1 MRLGVKAS
9 LLLSAGY
16 VLLLAAF
23 ALGVER
29 WLRTIEEATTA
40 ETVRLLARE
49 QAGILSERTYEAL
62 LVPDGASH
70 RRLRE
75 RVEDVLLLSEIVKSV
90 TVVDAQ
96 GHVVASDRWRVGE
109 RFPTPDA
116 LFGASR
122 DLRADP
128 LTERALFGGGDYA
141 VSIPFPEGDRLVGY
155 VRMDLHSGRVAELY
169 RDARRRLLVLA
180 LLGLSGVALLGLL
193 LQVQMSR
200 RAATLARV
208 LEDAGAGPPPPV
220 RGDEFAHA
228 LAAASRVRHELTEAQ
243 QERTRLHQGFDALA
257 QVMKVGVILVRK
269 DRRIDFANER
279 ALELFGASDVEA
291 LRALWTRTAP
301 DVGALFADASP
312 AAPGGTACSVEMDAG
327 GRALQLEVYRQGPA
341 DGPEYLALVHDPRAL
356 DALETDVR
364 LASQLDGLA
373 RTYRTAAHEIRSP
386 LAALMINLD
395 LLRDSLDSG
404 EASGDGVRRQR
415 EAYVSVLSQELTR
428 LNRSLSELLTQSLP
442 APDSQE
448 RFDLRSVIEELG
460 MLLAPQARRLGVEL
474 STRLPPTD
482 VVLVGYRDRLKQAF
496 LNVAVN
502 ALEAMP
508 KGGRMGIEMQECSD
522 RARVAVRDT
531 GPGIPAEVLARIYD
545 SDFTTKG
552 GGSGIGLYVARTV
565 VGLHGGAIEAHS
577 VPGAGTTVEIDL
589 PLVPRSLRH

>member
-1 MRLGVKAS
+1 MRLGVKTS

-16 VLLLAAF
+16 VLLLASF
-23 ALGVER
+23 ALGVDR
-29 WLRTIEEATTA
+29 WLRAFEEATTA

-109 RFPTPDA
+109 TLPTPDA
-116 LFGASR
+116 VFGASR
-122 DLRADP
+122 DLRG
-128 LTERALFGGGDYA
+128 LTDRGFFGGGDYA

-155 VRMDLHSGRVAELY
+155 VRMDLHSGRVADLY
-169 RDARRRLLVLA
+169 RDARQRLMVLA

-193 LQVQMSR
+193 LQLQMSR

-228 LAAASRVRHELTEAQ
+228 LAAASRVRHELTEVRE
-243 QERTRLHQGFDALA
+243 ERARLHQGFDALA
-257 QVMKVGVILVRK
+257 QVMKVGVVLVGT

-279 ALELFGASDVEA
+279 ALELFGAHDVDG
-291 LRALWTRTAP
+291 LRVLWSRSAP
-301 DVGALFADASP
+301 DVGALFADAG
-312 AAPGGTACSVEMDAG
+312 AHPGGRARGIGIDAD
-327 GRALQLEVYRQGPA
+327 GRALQLEVYRQAAPA
-341 DGPEYLALVHDPRAL
+341 GHQYLALVHDPRAL

-386 LAALMINLD
+386 LAALLINLD
-395 LLRDSLDSG
+395 LLRDSLDRG
-404 EASGDGVRRQR
+404 EAAGDGARRQQD
-415 EAYVSVLSQELTR
+415 AYVSVLSQELTR

-448 RFDLRSVIEELG
+448 RLDLRSLVDELG
-460 MLLAPQARRLGVEL
+460 MLLAPQARRLAIEL
-474 STRLPPTD
+474 SIRLPPND

-508 KGGRMGIEMQECSD
+508 QGGRMWIEMQECPD
-522 RARVAVRDT
+522 RVRIAFRDT
-531 GPGIPAEVLARIYD
+531 GPGIPAELLARIYE

-565 VGLHGGAIEAHS
+565 VELHGGAIEAHS
-577 VPGAGTTVEIDL
+577 APGEGTTVAIDL
-589 PLVPRSLRH
+589 PLVPRHLRH

>member
-16 VLLLAAF
+16 VLLLGAF
-23 ALGVER
+23 ALGVDR
-29 WLRTIEEATTA
+29 WLRAFEEATTA

-62 LVPDGASH
+62 LAPDGASH

-90 TVVDAQ
+90 TVVDAR

-109 RFPTPDA
+109 TFPTPDA
-116 LFGASR
+116 VFGASR

-128 LTERALFGGGDYA
+128 LTDRAFFGGGDYA

-155 VRMDLHSGRVAELY
+155 VRMDLHSGRVADLY
-169 RDARRRLLVLA
+169 RDARQRLLVLA

-208 LEDAGAGPPPPV
+208 LEDAGTGPPPPV

-228 LAAASRVRHELTEAQ
+228 LAAASRVRHELTEVRE
-243 QERTRLHQGFDALA
+243 ERARLHQGFDALA
-257 QVMKVGVILVRK
+257 QVMKVGVVLVGT

-279 ALELFGASDVEA
+279 AIELFGVHDVDA
-291 LRALWTRTAP
+291 LRVLWSRSAP
-301 DVGALFADASP
+301 DVGALFADDGSH
-312 AAPGGTACSVEMDAG
+312 PGGRARGIGIDAD
-327 GRALQLEVYRQGPA
+327 GRALQLEVYRQAAPA
-341 DGPEYLALVHDPRAL
+341 GHQYLALVHDPRAL
-356 DALETDVR
+356 DAVETDVR

-386 LAALMINLD
+386 LAALLINLD
-395 LLRDSLDSG
+395 LLRDSLERG
-404 EASGDGVRRQR
+404 EAAGDGARRQR
-415 EAYVSVLSQELTR
+415 DAYVSVLSQELTR
-428 LNRSLSELLTQSLP
+428 LDRSLSELLTQSLP

-448 RFDLRSVIEELG
+448 RLDLRSLVDELG
-460 MLLAPQARRLGVEL
+460 MLLAPQARRLAIEL
-474 STRLPPTD
+474 SIRLPPND

-508 KGGRMGIEMQECSD
+508 QGGRMWIEMQECPD
-522 RARVAVRDT
+522 RVRVEVRDT
-531 GPGIPAEVLARIYD
+531 GPGIPAELLARIYE

-552 GGSGIGLYVARTV
+552 GGSGIGLYVARTAV
-565 VGLHGGAIEAHS
+565 ELHGGAIEALS
-577 VPGAGTTVEIDL
+577 APGEGTTVAIDL
-589 PLVPRSLRH
+589 PLVPRHLRH

>member
-1 MRLGVKAS
+1 MRLGARTT
-9 LLLSAGY
+9 LFLSAGY
-16 VLLLAAF
+16 VLLFAAF
-23 ALGVER
+23 ALGVDR
-29 WLRTIEEATTA
+29 WLRTFEEATTA

-90 TVVDAQ
+90 TVVD
-96 GHVVASDRWRVGE
+96 GHGRVVASDRWRVGE
-109 RFPTPDA
+109 QFPTPEA

-128 LTERALFGGGDYA
+128 LTERAFFGGGDYA
-141 VSIPFPEGDRLVGY
+141 VSIPFPEGDHLVGY
-155 VRMDLHSGRVAELY
+155 VRMDLHSGRVADLY

-180 LLGLSGVALLGLL
+180 LLGLTGVALLGLL
-193 LQVQMSR
+193 LQMQMQR
-200 RAATLARV
+200 RAARLARV
-208 LEDAGAGPPPPV
+208 LEDAGTGPPAPV

-228 LAAASRVRHELTEAQ
+228 LAAASRVRHELTEAR
-243 QERTRLHQGFDALA
+243 QERTRFHQGFDALA
-257 QVMKVGVILVRK
+257 QVMNVGVVLMGR
-269 DRRIDFANER
+269 DGRIEFANER
-279 ALELFGASDVEA
+279 ALELFGVGDVEA
-291 LRALWTRTAP
+291 LRALWARTAP
-301 DVGALFADASP
+301 DVAALFSEAP
-312 AAPGGTACSVEMDAG
+312 AASGGTARSVGMEAG
-327 GRALQLEVYRQGPA
+327 GRALQLEVYRQGPPS
-341 DGPEYLALVHDPRAL
+341 GPEYLALVHDPRAQ

-395 LLRDSLDSG
+395 LLRDSLDHG
-404 EASGDGVRRQR
+404 EAAGDGVRRQR

-448 RFDLRSVIEELG
+448 RFDLRALVDELG

-474 STRLPPTD
+474 STRLPPSD

-508 KGGRMGIEMQECSD
+508 EGGRMCIEMQECPD
-522 RARVAVRDT
+522 RVRVAVRDT
-531 GPGIPAEVLARIYD
+531 GPGIPAELLARIYD

-565 VGLHGGAIEAHS
+565 VALHGGAIEAHS
-577 VPGAGTTVEIDL
+577 APGAGTTVEIDL
-589 PLVPRSLRH
+589 PLVPRHLRH

>member
-23 ALGVER
+23 ALGVDR
-29 WLRTIEEATTA
+29 WLHAFEEATTA

-90 TVVDAQ
+90 TVVDAA
-96 GHVVASDRWRVGE
+96 GRVVASDRWRVGE
-109 RFPTPDA
+109 TFPTPEA
-116 LFGASR
+116 VFGPSR
-122 DLRADP
+122 ELRADP
-128 LTERALFGGGDYA
+128 LTDRAFFGGGDYA
-141 VSIPFPEGDRLVGY
+141 VSIPFPEGDDLVGY
-155 VRMDLHSGRVAELY
+155 VRMDLHSGRVADLY

-180 LLGLSGVALLGLL
+180 LLGLTGVALLGLL

-200 RAATLARV
+200 RAAALARV
-208 LEDAGAGPPPPV
+208 LEEAAAGPAPPV

-228 LAAASRVRHELTEAQ
+228 LAAASRVRDQLTEAR
-243 QERTRLHQGFDALA
+243 QESTRLHHGFDALA
-257 QVMKVGVILVRK
+257 QVMKVGVILVGT

-279 ALELFGASDVEA
+279 ALELFGAPDLA
-291 LRALWTRTAP
+291 GLRALWARTAP
-301 DVGALFADASP
+301 DVDARFADASGP
-312 AAPGGTACSVEMDAG
+312 DAG
-327 GRALQLEVYRQGPA
+327 GRARRIDLDADGRALHLEIYRQATPA
-341 DGPEYLALVHDPRAL
+341 GREYLALVHDPRAL

-395 LLRDSLDSG
+395 LLRDSLDDG
-404 EASGDGVRRQR
+404 ESAGDGVRRQR
-415 EAYVSVLSQELTR
+415 GAYVSVLSQELTR

-448 RFDLRSVIEELG
+448 RFDLRSLVDELG
-460 MLLAPQARRLGVEL
+460 MLLAPQARRLAVEL
-474 STRLPPTD
+474 SIRLPPNG
-482 VVLVGYRDRLKQAF
+482 VVLVGYRDRLKQAL

-508 KGGRMGIEMQECSD
+508 KGGRMSIEMQECPD
-522 RARVAVRDT
+522 RARVAVRDS
-531 GPGIPAEVLARIYD
+531 GPGIPAELLERIYD

-565 VGLHGGAIEAHS
+565 VELHGGAIQAHS
-577 VPGAGTTVEIDL
+577 APGEGTTVAIDL
-589 PLVPRSLRH
+589 PLVPRHLSH

>member
-23 ALGVER
+23 ALGVDR
-29 WLRTIEEATTA
+29 WLRAFEEATTG

-109 RFPTPDA
+109 TFPTPDA
-116 LFGASR
+116 VFGASR
-122 DLRADP
+122 ELRADP
-128 LTERALFGGGDYA
+128 LTDRAFFGGGDYA

-155 VRMDLHSGRVAELY
+155 VRMDLHSGRVADLY
-169 RDARRRLLVLA
+169 RDVRQRLLVLA
-180 LLGLSGVALLGLL
+180 LLGLSGMALLGLL
-193 LQVQMSR
+193 LQMQMSR
-200 RAATLARV
+200 RAATLARA
-208 LEDAGAGPPPPV
+208 LEDGGTGPAPPV

-228 LAAASRVRHELTEAQ
+228 LAAASRVRHELSEVRE
-243 QERTRLHQGFDALA
+243 ERTRLHQGFDALA
-257 QVMKVGVILVRK
+257 QVMKVGVVLVDK
-269 DRRIDFANER
+269 DCRIDFANER
-279 ALELFGASDVEA
+279 ALELFGAPDLDGLRGLWA
-291 LRALWTRTAP
+291 LTVP
-301 DVGALFADASP
+301 DVGALFEDGP
-312 AAPGGTACSVEMDAG
+312 AAPSGGSARGVDVEAD
-327 GRALQLEVYRQGPA
+327 GRALRLEVYRQGEP
-341 DGPEYLALVHDPRAL
+341 DGCQYLALVHDPRAL

-373 RTYRTAAHEIRSP
+373 RTFRTAAHEIRSP

-395 LLRDSLDSG
+395 LLRDSLDDG
-404 EASGDGVRRQR
+404 ETAGDGARRQR
-415 EAYVSVLSQELTR
+415 DAYVSVLSQELTR

-448 RFDLRSVIEELG
+448 RLDLRALVEELG
-460 MLLAPQARRLGVEL
+460 MLLAPQARRLAVEL
-474 STRLPPTD
+474 SIRLPPND

-508 KGGRMGIEMQECSD
+508 KGGRMWIEMQECAD
-522 RARVAVRDT
+522 RVRVAVRDT
-531 GPGIPAEVLARIYD
+531 GPGIPAELLARIYE

-565 VGLHGGAIEAHS
+565 VELHGGAIEAQS
-577 VPGAGTTVEIDL
+577 APGQGTTVAVDL
-589 PLVPRSLRH
+589 PLVPRHLRH

>member
-23 ALGVER
+23 ALGVDR
-29 WLRTIEEATTA
+29 WLRTFEEATTA
-40 ETVRLLARE
+40 ETLRLLARE

-75 RVEDVLLLSEIVKSV
+75 RVEDVLLLSGIVKSV
-90 TVVDAQ
+90 TVVDAA
-96 GHVVASDRWRVGE
+96 GRVVASDRWRAGAE
-109 RFPTPDA
+109 LPTPDA

-155 VRMDLHSGRVAELY
+155 VRMDLHSGRVADVY
-169 RDARRRLLVLA
+169 RDARRRLLSLA
-180 LLGLSGVALLGLL
+180 LLGLTGVALLGLL
-193 LQVQMSR
+193 LQVHVSR

-208 LEDAGAGPPPPV
+208 LDDAGGGPSPPV
-220 RGDEFAHA
+220 QGDEFAHA
-228 LAAASRVRHELTEAQ
+228 LAAASRVRHQLTQAR
-243 QERTRLHQGFDALA
+243 QERSRLQQGFDALA
-257 QVMKVGVILVRK
+257 QVMKVGVVLVGK
-269 DRRIDFANER
+269 DLRIHFANEQ
-279 ALELFGASDVEA
+279 ALELFGADDADA
-291 LRALWTRTAP
+291 LRALWAQTAP
-301 DVGALFADASP
+301 DVQALFTDAGVASLG
-312 AAPGGTACSVEMDAG
+312 AARSVRVDAG
-327 GRALQLEVYRQGPA
+327 GRALQLEVYRQDPPA
-341 DGPEYLALVHDPRAL
+341 GPEFLALVHDPRAF

-364 LASQLDGLA
+364 LASQLDGLS

-395 LLRDSLDSG
+395 LLRDSLDH
-404 EASGDGVRRQR
+404 GDSAAGAGVRRQR

-442 APDSQE
+442 VPDSQE
-448 RFDLRSVIEELG
+448 RFDLRPLIEELG

-474 STRLPPTD
+474 STRLPPND

-508 KGGRMGIEMQECSD
+508 MGGRMCIEMQECAD
-522 RARVAVRDT
+522 RVRVAVRDS
-531 GPGIPAEVLARIYD
+531 GPGIPAELLARIYD

-565 VGLHGGAIEAHS
+565 VELHGGAIEAQS
-577 VPGAGTTVEIDL
+577 APGAGTTVAIDL
-589 PLVPRSLRH
+589 PLVPRHLRH